1 MSRLSALVQRWRQ
14 DPLLG
19 RVIRNSSYLFSSN
32 SISMGLGYII
42 GLLVPIMLGP
52 AMYGVLGMVTTY
64 VSTVNRLLS
73 FRMNEVVIKHGGQHL
88 ALGEKVQAAALVKA
102 AALAE
107 LITSLLSYLLLLVT
121 AALAARFLIKDVTVT
136 NWIAFYGLTLVA
148 NLVSETSVAVLQLGN
163 RYRGQ
168 AALTLAQNIV
178 TTLIVVGGYLFFGG
192 FFVILLAYL
201 AGKVLYGVGIAILAL
216 RSMKDTFGQDWRRAP
231 LNAISDWR
239 GVGRFAIST
248 NLSGTLNMVL
258 RDSEVLWIGFF
269 LNNTAAGYYK
279 FAQALVGLVIMP
291 VQPLINTTAPEINQ
305 AVARKEWNALGRLL
319 RRTSTMAFGWT
330 AAAAVGAALIGYPVL
345 SLIKNGAYLPAL
357 PVLLILLIGYSAA
370 NALFWNRPLILA
382 LNRPNLPL
390 RVTLITGAVR
400 LALMFWLVPL
410 WGAPAQAG
418 LMSAYLV
425 SSIGWVAWRGVRE
438 MRAHARQ
445 AAAVVENLA

>member
-1 MSRLSALVQRWRQ
+1 MSRLSALVQRWRE

-19 RVIRNSSYLFSSN
+19 RVVRNSSYLFSSN

-88 ALGEKVQAAALVKA
+88 ALGEKQQAAALVKA
-102 AALAE
+102 AGLAE
-107 LITSLLSYLLLLVT
+107 LVTSLVSYLLLLGT
-121 AALAARFLIKDVTVT
+121 ASLAARFLIKDASVTG
-136 NWIAFYGLTLVA
+136 WIAFYGLTLVA
-148 NLVSETSVAVLQLGN
+148 NMVSETSVAVLQLGN
-163 RYRGQ
+163 HYRSQ
-168 AALTLAQNIV
+168 AALTLVQNIV
-178 TTLIVVGGYLFFGG
+178 TTLIVVGGYLFVGG

-201 AGKVLYGVGIAILAL
+201 AGKMIYGVGIAILAL
-216 RSMKDTFGQDWRRAP
+216 RSMKTTFGEDWRRAP
-231 LNAISDWR
+231 LAAIPDWR

-248 NLSGTLNMVL
+248 NLSGTMNMVL

-279 FAQALVGLVIMP
+279 FAQALVGLVVMP

-305 AVARKEWNALGRLL
+305 AVVRKEWNALGRLL
-319 RRTSTMAFGWT
+319 RRTSFMAFGWT
-330 AAAAVGAALIGYPVL
+330 AAAAAGAAVIGYPVL
-345 SLIKNGAYLPAL
+345 SAIKGGAYLPAL
-357 PVLLILLIGYSAA
+357 PILLILLVGFGAA

-390 RVTLITGAVR
+390 RVTLITGALR

-418 LMSAYLV
+418 LMSAYLI
-425 SSIGWVAWRGVRE
+425 SSIGWVAWRGIREVRQL
-438 MRAHARQ
+438 ARRNSVAGEE
-445 AAAVVENLA
+445 AA